1 MVWVMRA
8 WDPFSTRTA
17 FCGPSNS
24 RIASPGELRVCSRQ
38 ATLRLSAA
46 SRWEIAI
53 KARAGKLDVPKEPKF
68 FARHMDTLGL
78 QPLAVQT
85 WHVNRIF
92 VLPDHHKD
100 PFDRL
105 LVAQAQVE
113 SLTILTADPV
123 IGRYDV
129 KTLW

>member
-1 MVWVMRA
+1 MGYLLDTHCFLWAIKQPDRL
-8 WDPFSTRTA
+8 SK
-17 FCGPSNS
+17 
-24 RIASPGELRVCSRQ
+24 RIASLLTAGNSQIL
-38 ATLRLSAA
+38 LSAA
-46 SRWEIAI
+46 SLWEIAI
-53 KARAGKLDVPKEPKF
+53 KAGAGRLDVPREPEF
-68 FARHMDTLGL
+68 FARHMDVLGL

-92 VLPDHHKD
+92 HLPDHHKD

-105 LVAQAQVE
+105 LVAQALVE
-113 SLTILTADPV
+113 DLTILTADPA

>member
-1 MVWVMRA
+1 MGYLLDTHCFLWAIKQPERL
-8 WDPFSTRTA
+8 SK
-17 FCGPSNS
+17 
-24 RIASPGELRVCSRQ
+24 RITSLLQ
-38 ATLRLSAA
+38 AGQSQLLLSAA
-46 SRWEIAI
+46 SLWEIAI
-53 KARAGKLDVPKEPKF
+53 KARAGKLNVPGEPEF

-78 QPLAVQT
+78 EPLAVQT

-92 VLPDHHKD
+92 TLPDHHKD

-113 SLTILTADPV
+113 GLTILTADPV
-123 IGRYDV
+123 IGRYHV